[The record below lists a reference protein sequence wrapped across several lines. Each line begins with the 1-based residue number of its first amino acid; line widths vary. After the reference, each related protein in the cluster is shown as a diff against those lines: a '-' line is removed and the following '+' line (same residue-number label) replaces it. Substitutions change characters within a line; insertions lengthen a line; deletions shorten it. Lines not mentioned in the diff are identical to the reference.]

1 MQVSRLDC
9 MQRHAS
15 CCVDRAACMA
25 QICIQATSSATEEK
39 EEEEEEEE
47 HAAARG
53 EAMSLPQER
62 SPGPGTSVYPMRCE
76 S

>member
-1 MQVSRLDC
+1 
-9 MQRHAS
+9 
-15 CCVDRAACMA
+15 MA